1 MLTVTM
7 IVWNDFQNDARVLK
21 EAQTLQQAGY
31 QVIVHALH
39 TPGITKEQET
49 LPSGIKVVRI
59 SRSPFWKRRKTSLS
73 INSTVTGPIGKI
85 SLKRQI
91 LRIIARLYTH
101 AMLGMKMLQAKPD
114 IIHAHDVNTLPTAYL
129 ASFFARAPLV
139 YDAHEVGTSRE
150 GYASFRSFVYYVE
163 KYLMPRVAATI
174 TTTATRAKFFARAYG
189 IARPLILQ
197 NQSRFRTFEKTTTIR
212 DSLQLMNDWPI
223 VLYQGG
229 LQQGRGLEHLI
240 AAAAQIHDAYFVFI
254 GWGRLEHLLKQKAQD
269 LPHVYFIPKVALQEL
284 PHYTAS
290 ADIGI
295 QILENTCFNH
305 FSTDSNKLF
314 EYTMAGL
321 PIIASRFPEISGIM
335 QKYDLGLL
343 VQPGDIDELVSALR
357 ALITAPKLRAHY
369 QQQAQLAAQWL
380 NWERQENTL
389 IDLYKNLSLDVI

>member
-7 IVWNDFQNDARVLK
+7 VVWNDFQNDARVLK
-21 EAQTLQQAGY
+21 EAETLQQAGY
-31 QVIVHALH
+31 QVIVYALH

-49 LPSGIKVVRI
+49 LSSGVKVVRV
-59 SRSPFWKRRKTSLS
+59 SRSPFWKSRKKSLS
-73 INSTVTGPIGKI
+73 INATATGPIGKI
-85 SLKRQI
+85 SLKRRI
-91 LRIIARLYTH
+91 LTIIARLYTH
-101 AMLGMKMLQAKPD
+101 AMLGIKMLQARPD

-129 ASFFARAPLV
+129 TSIFAPAPLV

-150 GYASFRSFVYYVE
+150 GYASFRAFVYYIE
-163 KYLMPRVAATI
+163 KYLMPRMAATI
-174 TTTATRAKFFARAYG
+174 TTTATRAKFFTRAYK
-189 IARPLILQ
+189 ITKPLILQ
-197 NQSRFRTFEKTTTIR
+197 NQSRFMPLEKTSKIR
-212 DSLQLMNDWPI
+212 DTLQLTQDWPI

-240 AAAAQIHDAYFVFI
+240 AAAAQIQDAYFVFI
-254 GWGRLEHLLKQKAQD
+254 GWGRLENMLKQKAND
-269 LPHVYFIPKVALQEL
+269 LAHVHFIPKVSLQEL
-284 PHYTAS
+284 PSYTAS

-343 VQPGDIDELVSALR
+343 VEPGDIDALVKALR
-357 ALITAPKLRAHY
+357 TLITNPKLRAHY
-369 QQQAQLAAQWL
+369 QQQAQQAAQWL

-389 IDLYKNLSLDVI
+389 VDLYKNLPLDIL